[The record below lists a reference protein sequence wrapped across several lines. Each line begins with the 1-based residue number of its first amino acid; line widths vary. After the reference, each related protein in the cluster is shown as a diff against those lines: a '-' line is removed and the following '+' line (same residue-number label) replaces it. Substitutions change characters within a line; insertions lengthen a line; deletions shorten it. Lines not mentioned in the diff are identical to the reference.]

1 MVQSFRIPIWQGL
14 DNLIRNAIRASGA
27 LKPIVVS
34 CESTE
39 NGARVVVADKGH
51 GIAPENLSKVMNA
64 GFTTK
69 SQTGTGLGL
78 HSFAVFLSATGGD
91 LRVESDGIDRGAT
104 VAAEIRNAE

>member
-1 MVQSFRIPIWQGL
+1 
-14 DNLIRNAIRASGA
+14 

-39 NGARVVVADKGH
+39 NGATVVVADKGH
-51 GIAPENLSKVMNA
+51 GIAPENLSKVMSA

-91 LRVESDGIDRGAT
+91 LRVESDGMDRGTT
-104 VAAEIRNAE
+104 VVAEIHNAE